1 MTEKTD
7 KMTTLQ
13 VATRSNGSRNIA
25 IYPPGQKCLAHP
37 GSPVFNDHWA
47 IVWWLPS
54 MPLGNTS
61 IDVANSQREA
71 MGIVDKAI
79 GPGEWTFA
87 PLESPKLQWL
97 ILPDEEKIGY
107 TNWCDGRPGDSSEL
121 VAKVN
126 ADPALNQGYNDW
138 RLATIGELTPLIG
151 TQKAPPG
158 GWWWSSSPYADNGY
172 IDDSNIAK
180 GVWFCDGFAYHD
192 YRGCGGYVRLVR
204 TSQ

>member
-61 IDVANSQREA
+61 IDVANSQSEA
-71 MGIVDKAI
+71 MEIVDKAI
-79 GPGEWTFA
+79 GPGEWTFS

-97 ILPDEEKIGY
+97 ILPDEEETSY
-107 TNWCDGRPGDSSEL
+107 TNWGNGRKGDASEL

-126 ADPALNQGYNDW
+126 ADPALNEGHNDW
-138 RLATIGELTPLIG
+138 RLATIGELITLIG
-151 TQKAPPG
+151 TPGAPSVG
-158 GWWWSSSPYADNGY
+158 CFWSSSLYG
-172 IDDSNIAK
+172 DDSNDALC
-180 GVWFCDGFAYHD
+180 VGFYNGHVHHLNRNND
-192 YRGCGGYVRLVR
+192 NHVRLLR
-204 TSQ
+204 TAQ